1 MCQPAAGPFYRA
13 AGLSYLRYANICA
26 DMMRNVLKEPFKS
39 KALQRQT
46 IYFRSA
52 KWSDGKQNT
61 PGAAKC
67 VYTPVYRSQ
76 QCTHMLAC
84 RL

>member
-13 AGLSYLRYANICA
+13 AGMSYVRYANICA
-26 DMMRNVLKEPFKS
+26 DLMRSVLKEPAKT

-52 KWSDGKQNT
+52 AWENGKMG
-61 PGAAKC
+61 PGVVTELNEIPTTKA
-67 VYTPVYRSQ
+67 P
-76 QCTHMLAC
+76 
-84 RL
+84 

>member
-52 KWSDGKQNT
+52 KWSDGRQNT
-61 PGAAKC
+61 PGASIC
-67 VYTPVYRSQ
+67 VI
-76 QCTHMLAC
+76 
-84 RL
+84 